1 MKKLLA
7 IGLATFLLPTGLAAE
22 DPGETLQ
29 ALGTVSVLVIEDSLP
44 AARDLACASAAIPKA
59 GDKPEC
65 MAVHRAVLS
74 GRIQRASALH
84 ERGRWL

>member
-7 IGLATFLLPTGLAAE
+7 IGLATCLPTGLAAE
-22 DPGETLQ
+22 DPAAT
-29 ALGTVSVLVIEDSLP
+29 ARSLGMVTVLVLDESLP
-44 AARDLACASAAIPKA
+44 AAKDLPCASAAIAKA
-59 GDKPEC
+59 GDPGC

-74 GRIQRASALH
+74 GHMKKAPALH

>member
-7 IGLATFLLPTGLAAE
+7 IGLATCLPAGLAAE
-22 DPGETLQ
+22 APAQADPQ
-29 ALGTVSVLVIEDSLP
+29 FLGTVNVVVLDDSVPLAKDLTCATQAIAKS
-44 AARDLACASAAIPKA
+44 AR
-59 GDKPEC
+59 PEC

-74 GRIQRASALH
+74 GRIQRTSALR

>member
-7 IGLATFLLPTGLAAE
+7 IGLATCLPTGLAAE
-22 DPGETLQ
+22 DPSVIAH
-29 ALGTVSVLVIEDSLP
+29 ALGTVNVLVLDESLP
-44 AARDLACASAAIPKA
+44 VAKDLPCATAAIAKA
-59 GDKPEC
+59 GSPGC

-74 GRIQRASALH
+74 GHMQRASTLS

>member
-7 IGLATFLLPTGLAAE
+7 IGLATCLPMGLAAE
-22 DPGETLQ
+22 DPADAMQ
-29 ALGTVSVLVIEDSLP
+29 SLGTVSVLVIEDSVP
-44 AARDLACASAAIPKA
+44 ATRDLACASAALPKA
-59 GDKPEC
+59 GEKPEC

>member
-7 IGLATFLLPTGLAAE
+7 IGLATCLPTGLAAE
-22 DPGETLQ
+22 DP
-29 ALGTVSVLVIEDSLP
+29 AASVPFLGAVNVVVLDDSLP
-44 AARDLACASAAIPKA
+44 IAKDLPCASAAIA
-59 GDKPEC
+59 RAADC

-74 GRIQRASALH
+74 GHIQRAPTLS

>member
-7 IGLATFLLPTGLAAE
+7 IGLATCLPAGLAAE
-22 DPGETLQ
+22 DPAAMFQ
-29 ALGTVSVLVIEDSLP
+29 ALGTVSVLVLDESLP
-44 AARDLACASAAIPKA
+44 VAKDLPCAAAAIAKA
-59 GDKPEC
+59 GNPEC

-74 GRIQRASALH
+74 GHMQRASTLA

>member
-7 IGLATFLLPTGLAAE
+7 IGLATCLPTGLAAE
-22 DPGETLQ
+22 DPGAIIQ
-29 ALGTVSVLVIEDSLP
+29 PLGTVNVLVLDESLP
-44 AARDLACASAAIPKA
+44 VAKDLPCAGAAIAKA
-59 GDKPEC
+59 GSPEC

-74 GRIQRASALH
+74 GHMQKSSTLR

>member
-7 IGLATFLLPTGLAAE
+7 LGLATCLPTGLAAE
-22 DPGETLQ
+22 DPAAG
-29 ALGTVSVLVIEDSLP
+29 ARFLGTVNVVVLDESLP
-44 AARDLACASAAIPKA
+44 VAKDVPCAAPAIAKA
-59 GDKPEC
+59 GNLEC

-74 GRIQRASALH
+74 GRVQRASALG

>member
-7 IGLATFLLPTGLAAE
+7 LGLATCLPTGLAAE
-22 DPGETLQ
+22 DPGMTARLP
-29 ALGTVSVLVIEDSLP
+29 GTVNVLVLDESLP
-44 AARDLACASAAIPKA
+44 MAKDLPCAAAAIAKA
-59 GDKPEC
+59 GSPEC

-74 GRIQRASALH
+74 GHIQRASALH